1 MITSIRHG
9 LKALGKG
16 VEAFF
21 IVLGDQPGIPS
32 SIYGRLIREFRRDH
46 PNDLLLIEM
55 DSMAILEDID
65 TPEGYRNLVHRKSPG
80 EKG

>member
-1 MITSIRHG
+1 M
-9 LKALGKG
+9 
-16 VEAFF
+16 
-21 IVLGDQPGIPS
+21 GDQAGIPS

-65 TPEGYRNLVHRKSPG
+65 TPEGYPESRP
-80 EKG
+80 